1 MIACRLPLYCRSTL
15 FFRVIPAFYPMG
27 ERGSGGDAE
36 IPQHVCAEA
45 AKAQSRCE
53 TKARVSNPVQGVR
66 AIYKNGSFNLTGV
79 GSFQPGDRRNRGRPP
94 RGLPANPGATKSSTT
109 KGPITC
115 EKGLP
120 VSYMGDDA
128 ELQKPVADG

>member
-1 MIACRLPLYCRSTL
+1 MRKSLSTL
-15 FFRVIPAFYPMG
+15 VLRPPK
-27 ERGSGGDAE
+27 
-36 IPQHVCAEA
+36 P
-45 AKAQSRCE
+45 KAGARQ
-53 TKARVSNPVQGVR
+53 TARVSNPAQGVR
-66 AIYKNGSFNLTGV
+66 TIFENGSFNLAGV

-94 RGLPANPGATKSSTT
+94 RGLPANPGAAKSSTT

-120 VSYMGDDA
+120 VSDMGDDA